1 MLDDTYGTHLYA
13 CDYRWWKF
21 HIGCIADQYNGTCW
35 TQDIAWEEDGKP
47 VDPAQWGIKQLISL
61 DEQGLSRKQGTIY
74 RGGNS
79 GYQATNLAYLMGATR
94 IILIGVDLMMNGQ
107 RHWFGDHPKGVGL
120 ASNYH
125 NFITYFRT
133 IDPAEY
139 GIEILNCSRETA
151 LDAFPRHHLED
162 VF

>member
-1 MLDDTYGTHLYA
+1 LLGDTYGTHLYA
-13 CDYRWWKF
+13 CDHRWWKY
-21 HIGCIADQYNGTCW
+21 HIADITRDFNGTCW
-35 TQDIAWEEDGKP
+35 TQDVQWEEAGKQI
-47 VDPAQWGIKQLISL
+47 DPAQWGIKKLISL
-61 DEQGLSRKQGTIY
+61 DKPGLSREQGTIF

-107 RHWFGDHPKGVGL
+107 RHWFGEHPKGVGL
-120 ASNYH
+120 VSNYH

-133 IDPAEY
+133 IKPAEY

-151 LDAFPRHHLED
+151 LEAFPRHHLED